1 MAKKP
6 TYEELEQRVKELE
19 KEALKRGQ
27 AGKELRESEERYRLL
42 AENTLDVIWK
52 MDLNLEFTYVNSA
65 ILDTLGF
72 TPEEWIGTRLPEH
85 CSPEKI
91 QKIES
96 IIAHE
101 LENLEKHTGVVFEA
115 NFFNKNGGEI
125 PGEVNGKI
133 LFDENGKPIGFQGSS
148 RDITERKLA
157 EEALRESEAQKKALL
172 DASID
177 RIRFVDTDMKI
188 IWANKTT
195 TRELNIAPEDLIGQF
210 CYEALIGK
218 DTPCHGCPTTKALK
232 TGNIEQTILHHPYS
246 KGTKGETYWDTYA
259 VPIKNESGD
268 ILNFI
273 QVSRNITERKQAEE
287 QLSRHTEQIS
297 KHKLALQKL
306 AKMDFADFDVAL
318 KSTTELASQSLEAE
332 RVCVWLFNE
341 DQSEMVCQDLY
352 QLSHDSH
359 EKGLTLKSKDY
370 PNYFRALKEKGAV
383 AADDAQNDPLTN
395 ELTEEY
401 LKPLGITS
409 RLSAAILLQS
419 DFVGGV
425 SAEHTGP
432 LREWS
437 EEEQT
442 FLISIADL
450 VTLALEIA
458 RRQQTEIELKKHK
471 YRLEEL
477 VEERTAE
484 LKKEISGRKKTE
496 EELQR
501 NVDDLERFSKL
512 AVGREEQMIKLKKEI
527 NELLRGLG
535 QPDKYKIVD

>member
-19 KEALKRGQ
+19 KEALKRRQ

-91 QKIES
+91 QKIEG

-115 NFFNKNGGEI
+115 NFFNKNGEEI

-133 LFDENGKPIGFQGSS
+133 IFDENGKPIGFQGSS
-148 RDITERKLA
+148 RDITERK
-157 EEALRESEAQKKALL
+157 
-172 DASID
+172 
-177 RIRFVDTDMKI
+177 
-188 IWANKTT
+188 
-195 TRELNIAPEDLIGQF
+195 
-210 CYEALIGK
+210 
-218 DTPCHGCPTTKALK
+218 
-232 TGNIEQTILHHPYS
+232 
-246 KGTKGETYWDTYA
+246 
-259 VPIKNESGD
+259 
-268 ILNFI
+268 
-273 QVSRNITERKQAEE
+273 QAAE
-287 QLSRHTEQIS
+287 QLSRHTEQIN

-370 PNYFRALKEKGAV
+370 PNYFRVLKEKGTI
-383 AADDAQNDPLTN
+383 AADDAQNDPSTN
-395 ELTEEY
+395 ELTEGY

-409 RLSAAILLQS
+409 RLSVAIFLQS
-419 DFVGGV
+419 DLVGGV

-432 LREWS
+432 LRKWS

-442 FLISIADL
+442 FLLSIADL

-458 RRQQTEIELKKHK
+458 RRQQTEIELKKHRG
-471 YRLEEL
+471 RLEEL
-477 VEERTAE
+477 VEGRTAE
-484 LKKEISGRKKTE
+484 LKEEISERKKTE

-501 NVDDLERFSKL
+501 NVEDLERFSKL
-512 AVGREEQMIKLKKEI
+512 AVGREERMIKLKKEI